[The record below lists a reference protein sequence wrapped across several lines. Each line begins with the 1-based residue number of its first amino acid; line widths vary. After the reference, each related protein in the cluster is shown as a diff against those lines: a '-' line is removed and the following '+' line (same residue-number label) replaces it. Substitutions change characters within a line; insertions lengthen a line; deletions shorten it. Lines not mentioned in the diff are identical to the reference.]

1 MKEMARVWNLHT
13 VRGLAATG
21 TVAGLTLASGAIG
34 WELWRK
40 GVHPSVEAATS
51 DLDVPKGGPALNGLD
66 APAVQDLRARKLAF
80 PVEGLGP
87 ESLMNSFGDR
97 RGGGTR
103 LHRAVDILAPRRTPV
118 RAVEAGTVARLD
130 VSAAGGISVYQFD
143 PDERYCYYYAHL
155 DAYAPGLSVGAKVER
170 GQLLGY
176 VGTTGNAPRG
186 TPHLHF
192 AIYRLSDAKQWWAGT
207 ALNPY
212 TVFR

>member
-1 MKEMARVWNLHT
+1 MWDLHT
-13 VRGLAATG
+13 VRGLAVSG
-21 TVAGLTLASGAIG
+21 MVAGATLACGAVT

-40 GVHPSVEAATS
+40 GVHPSVEAAS
-51 DLDVPKGGPALNGLD
+51 DPDVPMGALNGLD
-66 APAVQDLRARKLAF
+66 APALEDLRARKLAF

-87 ESLMNSFGDR
+87 ASLINTFAEP
-97 RGGGTR
+97 RGGGAR

-130 VSAAGGISVYQFD
+130 RSVAGGISVYQFD

-155 DAYAPGLSVGAKVER
+155 DAYAPGLTEGAKVER

-176 VGTTGNAPRG
+176 VGTTGNAPRT

-192 AIYRLSDAKQWWAGT
+192 AIYRLSDTKQWGAGT

>member
-1 MKEMARVWNLHT
+1 MEGMPRVWDLHT
-13 VRGLAATG
+13 VRGLAVTG
-21 TVAGLTLASGAIG
+21 AVAGATLACGGIA
-34 WELWRK
+34 WELWRH
-40 GVHPSVEAATS
+40 GVPSVDAAS
-51 DLDVPKGGPALNGLD
+51 HPEGGPALKGLD
-66 APAVQDLRARKLAF
+66 AAALADLRARKLAF
-80 PVEGLGP
+80 PVEGVEP
-87 ESLMNSFGDR
+87 KSLMDSFAES

-130 VSAAGGISVYQFD
+130 DSAAGGISLYQFD
-143 PDERYCYYYAHL
+143 PEERYCYYYAHL
-155 DAYAPGLSVGAKVER
+155 DGYAPGLREGAKVER

-176 VGTTGNAPRG
+176 VGTTGNAPRT

-192 AIYRLSDAKQWWAGT
+192 AIYRLSDTKQWRAGT

>member
-1 MKEMARVWNLHT
+1 MARALDLHSL
-13 VRGLAATG
+13 RGLALTG
-21 TVAGLTLASGAIG
+21 ALTGLTLAGLTLT

-40 GVHPSVEAATS
+40 GVHPWAGTPTPGADAAPS
-51 DLDVPKGGPALNGLD
+51 GPPLTGLD
-66 APAVQDLRARKLAF
+66 LSAMADLRGRRLAF
-80 PVEGLGP
+80 PVEGIEP
-87 ESLMNSFGDR
+87 ASLMDTFRDA
-97 RGGGTR
+97 RGGGAR

-118 RAVEAGTVARLD
+118 RAVEAGTIARLD
-130 VSAAGGISVYQFD
+130 RSVAGGISVYQFD
-143 PDERYCYYYAHL
+143 PEERYCYYYAHL
-155 DAYAPGLSVGAKVER
+155 DAYAAGLSEGARVER

-192 AIYRLSDAKQWWAGT
+192 AIYRLSEAKQWWAGT